1 MTDRP
6 QRHVYINENTHVKYG
21 ETNEKQSFCLT
32 CGQFSPCHH
41 NTLIDQYEA
50 WEKKNPRLERLDEEK
65 VKKIIDVD
73 EIKDVLRGHLIDLP
87 FRLNGK
93 DTLRSD
99 YVVKK
104 IITLITRKLKGQD
117 NEAK

>member
-1 MTDRP
+1 MSERP
-6 QRHVYINENTHVKYG
+6 ERINKEYREECIELYQQDGWNSCV
-21 ETNEKQSFCLT
+21 EA
-32 CGQFSPCHH
+32 
-41 NTLIDQYEA
+41 YEA
-50 WEKKNPRLERLDEEK
+50 WERSQPNDA
-65 VKKIIDVD
+65 VSVD

-104 IITLITRKLKGQD
+104 IITLINRKLKGQD

>member
-1 MTDRP
+1 MIERP
-6 QRHVYINENTHVKYG
+6 KKKEIKEADFY
-21 ETNEKQSFCLT
+21 S
-32 CGQFSPCHH
+32 
-41 NTLIDQYEA
+41 DQYQVDQGWNACIDAWEA
-50 WEKKNPRLERLDEEK
+50 WERSQPKDA
-65 VKKIIDVD
+65 VSVD